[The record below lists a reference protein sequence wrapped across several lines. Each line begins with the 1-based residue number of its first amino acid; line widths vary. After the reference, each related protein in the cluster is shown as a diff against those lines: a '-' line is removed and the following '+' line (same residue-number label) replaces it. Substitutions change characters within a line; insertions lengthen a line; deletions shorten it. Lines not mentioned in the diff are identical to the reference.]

1 MRPEELDQY
10 LYRHIPLSLHMGL
23 RVIEADPECLRV
35 RLPLAPNVNPH
46 GTVFGGA
53 LAALGLVGGWMLL
66 HSAFQRAGI
75 DAQLVGKQGNC
86 DFLAPATGD
95 CIAETRC
102 TPAELDALLAQFRER
117 GRARHSVTTVIR
129 VGEREVARHV
139 GVYTALTPTEHRT
152 SAT

>member
-23 RVIEADPECLRV
+23 RVIEAEPERLRV
-35 RLPLAPNVNPH
+35 HLPLAPNVNPH

-53 LAALGLVGGWMLL
+53 LAALGLVGGWVLL
-66 HSAFQRAGI
+66 HTAFERAGL
-75 DAQLVGKQGNC
+75 AVQLVGKQGTC

-95 CIAETRC
+95 CIAETLC
-102 TPAELDALLAQFRER
+102 APAELDALLTQFRER
-117 GRARHSVTTVIR
+117 GRARHALTTVIR
-129 VGEREVARHV
+129 VGEREVARHL
-139 GVYTALTPTEHRT
+139 GVYTALPATDHRT